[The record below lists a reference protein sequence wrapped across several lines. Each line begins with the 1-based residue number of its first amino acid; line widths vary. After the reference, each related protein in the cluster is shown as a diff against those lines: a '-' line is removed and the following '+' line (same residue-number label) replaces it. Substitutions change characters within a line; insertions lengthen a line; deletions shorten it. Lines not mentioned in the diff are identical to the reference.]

1 MLSQVLIPI
10 AFCGSAFLA
19 NFIQIR
25 AYVRHQVIKR
35 NGVKTTA
42 KIISHSYIHEQL
54 EGQEYLDTS
63 KTRRVTTIE
72 FEVDAKQYA
81 FEEDIGRAADFLK
94 VGQEA
99 PLWYLPHD
107 PNRHVLGKGVTI
119 WSTLGVFFLSVPFL
133 VMGLWVLLGSS

>member
-1 MLSQVLIPI
+1 MLSHILIPI

-19 NFIQIR
+19 NFIQLR
-25 AYVRHQVIKR
+25 TYFRQRKIKQL
-35 NGVKTTA
+35 GAQTTA

-72 FEVDAKQYA
+72 FEIEGAQHA

-94 VGQEA
+94 VGEIV
-99 PLWYLPHD
+99 PLWYIPGD
-107 PNRHVLGKGVTI
+107 PTRHVLGKGTTLL
-119 WSTLGVFFLSVPFL
+119 STLGVFVLSVPFWI
-133 VMGLWVLLGSS
+133 MGFWVLLGY